1 MTSPIST
8 RRLRFAAG
16 LLVFVMLA
24 VIVQAVRIQVVEAGR
39 FARRA
44 EQQQRV
50 ARYDIAPRGRIFD
63 RFGTPLAVSRR
74 AFRVRL
80 DLARRAQVEPR
91 LLAERLAA
99 VTGVSPDAL
108 ERRIVALREAP
119 APEST
124 LLAFALTPQEAYN
137 FTRTLDVHQQSWVVV
152 EPHWWRVYP
161 QGDIAGPLLG
171 IVGLDQ
177 EGFFGVEGF
186 YESTLRSRP
195 GLRWEHARMDVEVI
209 SHTVEGADLVL
220 TIDLDIQT
228 YVEKRLRQALQ
239 DTGARR
245 GVILVMETPTG
256 AILAA
261 AAVPGFDPNHAAFRL
276 ESNTWEDPWVSVAY
290 EPGSVLKATTLAA
303 ALDSGVITP
312 STVYSDTGRLVV
324 KDFYVYNANRAR
336 YGAVTPEDILAFSSN
351 VGAAQVALDLGAE
364 RFVKYMRR
372 FGFGSRTGV
381 DLAHE
386 APGFVRTPSDPEW
399 RLADLAANSYGQ
411 GVLVTPIQLVN
422 AYNALANDGLLMQ
435 PYVAASW
442 RTEVGEV
449 IEKKPAPMGYAVQPE
464 TARLMRRLLA
474 RTLERSL
481 PEALPPRY
489 TAAGK
494 TGTAEWF
501 KDGKRQETTIVTLVG
516 FVPAD
521 QPRVTILVK
530 LDEPRTSRWAGPTTA
545 PVFRD
550 VAAYV
555 ASRLGIPPDRP

>member
-108 ERRIVALREAP
+108 ERRIAALREAP

-364 RFVKYMRR
+364 RFVKYAPFWLRQPHRRGSRPRSAWVCAHTEQSRVAPCR
-372 FGFGSRTGV
+372 FGGEQLWARRARDAHPVGERLQRAGERWAAHAALRGGIVAHGGGRGHREEACPDGLRRAARDGATHAA
-381 DLAHE
+381 LACAH
-386 APGFVRTPSDPEW
+386 VRT
-399 RLADLAANSYGQ
+399 LAARG
-411 GVLVTPIQLVN
+411 
-422 AYNALANDGLLMQ
+422 
-435 PYVAASW
+435 VAAALH
-442 RTEVGEV
+442 RCRKDGHCGV
-449 IEKKPAPMGYAVQPE
+449 VQGRQTTRDNDRHPGRLRACRS
-464 TARLMRRLLA
+464 TARDH
-474 RTLERSL
+474 S
-481 PEALPPRY
+481 
-489 TAAGK
+489 G
-494 TGTAEWF
+494 
-501 KDGKRQETTIVTLVG
+501 
-516 FVPAD
+516 
-521 QPRVTILVK
+521 
-530 LDEPRTSRWAGPTTA
+530 
-545 PVFRD
+545 
-550 VAAYV
+550 
-555 ASRLGIPPDRP
+555 